1 MKPWKKQQEKNSE
14 ENITRSIK
22 MKKNMVS
29 KVIVSLS
36 ALLALS
42 ACNGKQTAATASTN
56 AAPTTAVTTTA
67 AGASASTKSSSAKTT
82 SASTSSSGVS
92 LSSVYDKMISDVKF
106 PTEMLKMD
114 DEYLEMQFGFN
125 AADFDEYVYAQGE
138 DTLLAETI
146 LLIKVKDSKN
156 VNTVKESLENY
167 LSDQTTLLNSY
178 VPEQGKIAEKSVV
191 GVKGN
196 CVYLLMSSQ
205 VASLKKI
212 AADMIK

>member
-56 AAPTTAVTTTA
+56 AAPTTAVTTT
-67 AGASASTKSSSAKTT
+67 ST
-82 SASTSSSGVS
+82 STSSSGVS

-205 VASLKKI
+205 IASLKKI

>member
-1 MKPWKKQQEKNSE
+1 M
-14 ENITRSIK
+14 
-22 MKKNMVS
+22 
-29 KVIVSLS
+29 
-36 ALLALS
+36 
-42 ACNGKQTAATASTN
+42 
-56 AAPTTAVTTTA
+56 
-67 AGASASTKSSSAKTT
+67 
-82 SASTSSSGVS
+82 
-92 LSSVYDKMISDVKF
+92 
-106 PTEMLKMD
+106 
-114 DEYLEMQFGFN
+114 
-125 AADFDEYVYAQGE
+125 
-138 DTLLAETI
+138 
-146 LLIKVKDSKN
+146 KDSKN